1 MRRREHH
8 HRKLHPELG
17 LALSSLALTGTG
29 PELQG
34 HGFQRQAELWLKV
47 DSGVN

>member
-17 LALSSLALTGTG
+17 LALSSLA

-34 HGFQRQAELWLKV
+34 HGFQLQAVLWLKV